1 MISSYV
7 LESESVLDPSFYYYY
22 LRDHYM
28 TSRKY
33 DLDGD
38 EKTNILSQEK
48 QEILSRL
55 NKQK

>member
-1 MISSYV
+1 
-7 LESESVLDPSFYYYY
+7 
-22 LRDHYM
+22 M

-38 EKTNILSQEK
+38 EKTDILSQEK